1 MNALASK
8 WSPSDV
14 QITLPLLGAATAAV
28 HQRRLLWALA
38 CGLVVL
44 LGLGA
49 WMLERSERSA
59 HQLRATGQALV
70 QSERLAKSMSQA
82 LLGSADAFPEV
93 QDSAARL
100 VRQLQA
106 LVQGDP
112 GLAVAALGPRFGVE
126 AQALAGL
133 AERSQAHAQVVIGQ
147 QQDLAQVGEALH
159 AVNRQASE
167 LLEDAETIFQR
178 KVQAQAPAAEIA
190 AAARLMVL
198 SQRLGKSA
206 NDILTP
212 QGVSPEAVFLLG
224 KDLVSF
230 QDLVQGLWH
239 GQPESSLGPARD
251 AESRAILAA
260 LAQRFAQLRAQA
272 EPVLHQLPGLVAARE
287 AQTALVREGA
297 PLRQSLE
304 AVQARLSREAD
315 GGQRAWLVLAAWAG
329 WVLLCG
335 MGIGQVLLRDSRART
350 AAAQQRHQ
358 AQQAAIL
365 RLQSELQ
372 AVAEGDLTREASV
385 QGDGTGA
392 IAASVNAM
400 VQALRALV
408 SQVQQAAA
416 QVVGT
421 AAQVDAAAARTQSLA
436 ARQLQDIQ
444 ASGQAVLGMAERI
457 GQVAQQAQGSITV
470 ARASRQAAA
479 EGRQSVQQAMDG
491 IQAIQG
497 QMQDSAQRIQRLGES
512 SQQIGEITVLLA
524 DLTAQTQVL
533 AINAA
538 IQAATAGEAG
548 RGFSVVAE
556 EVQRLAERSAD
567 ATRQIAAL
575 VDAIQGD
582 TREAVV
588 AVARSTRAVAK
599 GADLS
604 VHAGTAL
611 GEMEHVCQTLAELVE
626 QVSLLAQDD
635 TAQAQDMAARIAQ
648 WMAQTEQS
656 SADSRATAAQV
667 QALSQMAQGLRTSV
681 ARFKLHQELP

>member
-38 CGLVVL
+38 CGLAVL

-59 HQLRATGQALV
+59 QQLRATGQALM
-70 QSERLAKSMSQA
+70 QSERLAKSVAQA
-82 LLGSADAFPEV
+82 LLGSAAAFPEV
-93 QDSAARL
+93 QDSATLL

-106 LVQGDP
+106 LVRGDP
-112 GLAVAALGPRFGVE
+112 VLDVTALGQRFGVE
-126 AQALAGL
+126 SQALAGF

-147 QQDLAQVGEALH
+147 QQGLTQVGEALQ

-167 LLEDAETIFQR
+167 LLDDAEAIFQR
-178 KVQAQAPAAEIA
+178 KVQERAPAAEIA

-239 GQPESSLGPARD
+239 GQPESSLSPARD
-251 AESRAILAA
+251 PESRATLAA
-260 LAQRFAQLRAQA
+260 LAQRFAGLHTQA
-272 EPVLHQLPGLVAARE
+272 EPVLGQLPALVAARE
-287 AQTALVREGA
+287 AQTALVREGL
-297 PLRQSLE
+297 PLRHQLE
-304 AVQARLSREAD
+304 AVQSRLSREVD
-315 GGQRAWLVLAAWAG
+315 GGQIAWLVLAAWAV
-329 WVLLCG
+329 WVLGCG
-335 MGIGQVLLRDSRART
+335 LGIAQVFLRDSRART
-350 AAAQQRHQ
+350 AAALQRHQ
-358 AQQAAIL
+358 AQEAAIL

-385 QGDGTGA
+385 QGDGTRA

-408 SQVQQAAA
+408 AQVQQAAA
-416 QVVGT
+416 QVVDT
-421 AAQVDAAAARTQSLA
+421 AAEVGAAAARTQALA

-457 GQVAQQAQGSITV
+457 GQVAQQAQGSVAV
-470 ARASRQAAA
+470 ARESRHTAA
-479 EGRQSVQQAMDG
+479 EARQSVQQAMDG
-491 IQAIQG
+491 IQALQG

-567 ATRQIAAL
+567 ATRQIASL
-575 VDAIQGD
+575 VDTIQGD

-588 AVARSTRAVAK
+588 AMARSTRAVAK

-604 VHAGTAL
+604 VRAGTAL

-626 QVSLLAQDD
+626 QVSALAQDD
-635 TAQAQDMAARIAQ
+635 ATQAQDMATRIAQ

-667 QALSQMAQGLRTSV
+667 QALSQMAQGLRMSV
-681 ARFKLHQELP
+681 ARFKLHQESP